1 MAMQAWVELPRWGG
15 GGGGVVGF
23 QHHYDLKGHGYVGQI
38 FMQCWVT
45 WNILTREHKN
55 RQGDWE
61 VKYTCP
67 TLLSN
72 LKILKQNSKDKIVR
86 ISFKM
91 RNYNCK
97 DFGFQFLFF
106 NDPDFF

>member
-1 MAMQAWVELPRWGG
+1 MAMQAWVELLRWGG
-15 GGGGVVGF
+15 TVVGF
-23 QHHYDLKGHGYVGQI
+23 QGYYDLKGHGYVGQI
-38 FMQCWVT
+38 FMQCRVT

-72 LKILKQNSKDKIVR
+72 LKISKQNSNDKIVR
-86 ISFKM
+86 ISLKI
-91 RNYNCK
+91 RDENR
-97 DFGFQFLFF
+97 
-106 NDPDFF
+106 